1 MLRRSNLFIHRGPAV
16 KFTHNSFQPSSRQ
29 NKSFFASSSRNSNS
43 RSYPRKSYLFGAVGG
58 IVVAAS
64 VREEEEEKD
73 MAPLDLPGRPGNL
86 TDEQKLRL
94 KEMWA
99 IAFKVFG
106 VDTPTPQPDIAGDTD
121 STPDVARTE
130 TDLSDTKEKKG
141 KLKGM
146 FKKKKDRDASPSP
159 ALTPTSDVPADLSK
173 LSIADGD
180 DKYSQT
186 KEFKEAISTSSPQ
199 EIHDTFW
206 RMVKADHPDSLF
218 LRFLRARKWDVN
230 KAIVMLVATMHWRS
244 RELDV
249 RMSSHEYVVIVG
261 GGSGEERRVV
271 FIGDQGRRVLDSI
284 TIGKVVSPWCR
295 CSRTANLSCENSVTS
310 FV

>member
-1 MLRRSNLFIHRGPAV
+1 MRKFRTPTPHFRLVLRLTSNTSFLARGFAHFPSAETSGSYSISVNSHPSTPRYMLRRFNLFTHRGTAV
-16 KFTHNSFQPSSRQ
+16 KFTHSTSHPSPLP
-29 NKSFFASSSRNSNS
+29 NKSFFASSSPKPNS

-121 STPDVARTE
+121 STPDVTRTE

-159 ALTPTSDVPADLSK
+159 ALTPTSDVSADL
-173 LSIADGD
+173 
-180 DKYSQT
+180 
-186 KEFKEAISTSSPQ
+186 
-199 EIHDTFW
+199 
-206 RMVKADHPDSLF
+206 
-218 LRFLRARKWDVN
+218 
-230 KAIVMLVATMHWRS
+230 
-244 RELDV
+244 
-249 RMSSHEYVVIVG
+249 
-261 GGSGEERRVV
+261 
-271 FIGDQGRRVLDSI
+271 
-284 TIGKVVSPWCR
+284 
-295 CSRTANLSCENSVTS
+295 
-310 FV
+310 